1 MATKWKNIIE
11 TGKRL
16 LKQQWQVLV
25 SVMLAGCGIFTFYI
39 LIAYRTYYPTEK
51 ILYFGILGNIL
62 LGSGTAYLLEKG
74 LNRKYQNWIPKEDV
88 YYREWRAEMK
98 KMEHLLQVI
107 GILAFAAAGIFFVL
121 QSKFR
126 EYWSWYYN
134 YAAGYMMLFT
144 ALLQYMVW
152 QFVRRRFDEKKR
164 EVLMGKLEE
173 INQKRIAEA
182 LENEKKSL
190 AKVSRSDQLRID
202 LITNV
207 SHDLKTPLTS
217 MVGYIELIK
226 KEELSDLVRDYVDVL
241 SERAEKLKEMINSLF
256 SLAKASSGN
265 IELHPEKFELN
276 RLADQR
282 DLKVETAVFKV
293 FPCRNGASE
302 GALELVAAVN
312 IVDRHSA
319 HHISRKRDQAAS
331 SGDRVDKSRNEEERA
346 EPDQIMD
353 VFHGYPPCILA
364 AGRKNAAIPLFL
376 IKFRQRPV
384 LPY

>member
-1 MATKWKNIIE
+1 MAGISKCHVGRMWNFYLLYPD
-11 TGKRL
+11 RL
-16 LKQQWQVLV
+16 SNLL
-25 SVMLAGCGIFTFYI
+25 SN
-39 LIAYRTYYPTEK
+39 RK

-134 YAAGYMMLFT
+134 YAAGYVMLFT

-241 SERAEKLKEMINSLF
+241 SERAEKLKEMIKQACFL
-256 SLAKASSGN
+256 LQKASSGN

-276 RLADQR
+276 RLVEQIFADMDDHVKESELQFVNSYR
-282 DLKVETAVFKV
+282 GKY
-293 FPCRNGASE
+293 RN
-302 GALELVAAVN
+302 
-312 IVDRHSA
+312 H
-319 HHISRKRDQAAS
+319 
-331 SGDRVDKSRNEEERA
+331 
-346 EPDQIMD
+346 
-353 VFHGYPPCILA
+353 F
-364 AGRKNAAIPLFL
+364 
-376 IKFRQRPV
+376 
-384 LPY
+384 